1 MGVEWSFP
9 EAICCVI
16 SQQIECRRR
25 MRIQLSSIK
34 PEITEI
40 CKNIKQGHSCLY
52 FALKNFFY
60 KNASLMLSC
69 NEFIIALLKIIRK
82 YLKFTQFY
90 SLKW

>member
-1 MGVEWSFP
+1 
-9 EAICCVI
+9 
-16 SQQIECRRR
+16 
-25 MRIQLSSIK
+25 MRIQLSFIK

-40 CKNIKQGHSCLY
+40 CKNIKQGPSCLY
-52 FALKNFFY
+52 FAFENIFY

-69 NEFIIALLKIIRK
+69 NEFIISFLKIIRK